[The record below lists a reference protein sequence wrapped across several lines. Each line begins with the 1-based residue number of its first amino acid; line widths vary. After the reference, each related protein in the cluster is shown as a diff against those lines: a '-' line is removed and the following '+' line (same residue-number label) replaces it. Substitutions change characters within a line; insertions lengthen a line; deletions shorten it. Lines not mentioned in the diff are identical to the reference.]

1 MRLKIF
7 SVLVIITIM
16 LICLTGC
23 SNEGINQEDGNIVH
37 TTSTEEVKN
46 TTESTNDTEEKESS
60 STRVVD
66 TIDYEAAAKKQLAMP
81 EKGDT
86 VATIKVKGY
95 GEIKVKFFEEAA
107 PKAVENF
114 LTHAKEGYYDGLI
127 FHRVMNEFMIQGG
140 DPLGTGT
147 GGESIWGKGFGE
159 ELDFELVPYR
169 GALSMASTGKGTN
182 GIGSQFYIVQGH
194 YNEEHETLL
203 KEMNFPEKLIG
214 QYKIH
219 GGYPSSLYLN
229 YTIFGQVYEGMDI
242 VDKIAKV
249 ETNPNND
256 KPVTDVVIEKITV
269 TEYK

>member
-1 MRLKIF
+1 MKLKIF
-7 SVLVIITIM
+7 SIICILAIM
-16 LICLTGC
+16 LFSLTGC
-23 SNEGINQEDGNIVH
+23 SNNVE
-37 TTSTEEVKN
+37 TTSTESNEN
-46 TTESTNDTEEKESS
+46 TTKSSEVQTETKTE

-66 TIDYEAAAKKQLAMP
+66 TIDYAAAAEKQMAMP

-86 VATIKVKGY
+86 IAIIKVKDY
-95 GEIKVKFFEEAA
+95 GEIKVKFFEEVA

-127 FHRVMNEFMIQGG
+127 FHRVIEEFMIQGG

-147 GGESIWGKGFGE
+147 GGESIWGEGFGE

-182 GIGSQFYIVQGH
+182 GIGSQFYIVQGN
-194 YNEEHETLL
+194 YNKEHETTL
-203 KEMNFPEKLIG
+203 ESMNFPKSLIE
-214 QYKIH
+214 QYKIY

-242 VDKIAKV
+242 VDKIAGV
-249 ETNPNND
+249 DVDSSD
-256 KPVTDVVIEKITV
+256 KPLTDVIIEKITV

>member
-1 MRLKIF
+1 MKLKIF
-7 SVLVIITIM
+7 SVLVIITMM
-16 LICLTGC
+16 LVGLTGC
-23 SNEGINQEDGNIVH
+23 SNNEETF
-37 TTSTEEVKN
+37 TTSTEETKE
-46 TTESTNDTEEKESS
+46 TTESTEATSEEKEVS

-86 VATIKVKGY
+86 VAIIKVKGY
-95 GEIKVKFFEEAA
+95 GEIKVKFFEEVA

-114 LTHAKEGYYDGLI
+114 LTHAKEGYYDGVI
-127 FHRVMNEFMIQGG
+127 FHRVIEEFMIQGG

-147 GGESIWGKGFGE
+147 GGESIWGGGFGE

-182 GIGSQFYIVQGH
+182 GIGSQFYIVQAN
-194 YNEEHETLL
+194 YNEEHANSL
-203 KEMNFPEKLIG
+203 KSMNFPEKLIE

-249 ETNPNND
+249 ETNSSND